1 MRLQDF
7 TPEIYYTHSRDFQ
20 LLGRLYDIVLNSVKT
35 DIDSIKYIR
44 LGLNSNEALLN
55 LLALTLGFKAKH
67 SYNNKQLAAVC
78 SVLPT
83 IIRNKGNIN
92 ALTLAV
98 NAILNAN
105 GINDYSEGSFNYDT
119 MTLTLYIPEQINDIT
134 LLEDLTD
141 YVMPAGTSLRIV
153 KEIKELR
160 QVTTNVAITNS
171 AEVYVNG
178 VINVDANKIND
189 ISKIRAT
196 TADTVISDSESIG
209 NTAAFQ
215 NTKVLPNTSSN

>member
-98 NAILNAN
+98 NAMLNAN